1 VDAVAEPPEPVQVRV
16 YVVEFGGDTLSLP
29 PVDFDPDHPPEDGLD
44 DALQESAYWELQL
57 SSVVF
62 PEVMV

>member
-1 VDAVAEPPEPVQVRV
+1 VDVGDSFVLPV
-16 YVVEFGGDTLSLP
+16 
-29 PVDFDPDHPPEDGLD
+29 VDFDPDHPPEDGLD